1 MVRRIFEKV
10 LNFISHLEKS
20 LNSVKIREKYLISL
34 TGLKTSLNFS
44 TFLFLLLQES
54 YPVSFI
60 ILQSVVTI
68 NYG

>member
-1 MVRRIFEKV
+1 MVRTIFEKV